1 MLGRKQHIA
10 NSDWL
15 TAMSSIESLVS
26 LSRIKSLTEQT
37 VSEIRK
43 TVGNK
48 KAAYSWSG
56 GKDSLVLGD
65 VCEKAGIKQCFIVIS
80 NLEYQAFLQ
89 WVTDNMPDEL
99 EVVNTGQDLEWLSKN
114 QQMLFPQNPETAG
127 KWFHIVQHRGQAKYY
142 KEHKLDVILL
152 GRRRGDGNYVGKN
165 GQNIYTNAQGVTRYS
180 PICDWTHEEIL
191 AYIHYNNL
199 PMPPFYSWKNGY
211 YCGTHPW
218 AARQWTGSIEN
229 GWKEVYDIDKS
240 IVIEAQSYIPSAKDF
255 LIKNKLI

>member
-1 MLGRKQHIA
+1 
-10 NSDWL
+10 
-15 TAMSSIESLVS
+15 MSSIESLVS

-37 VSEIRK
+37 ISEIRR

-48 KAAYSWSG
+48 NAAYSWSG

-80 NLEYQAFLQ
+80 NLEYRAFLQ
-89 WVTDNMPDEL
+89 WVADNMPDEL
-99 EVVNTGQDLEWLSKN
+99 EVVNTGQDLEWLAKN
-114 QQMLFPQNPETAG
+114 QHMLFPQNPETAG

-142 KEHKLDVILL
+142 KEHNLDVVLL